1 MAMTT
6 QSPTATIAATR
17 AGTRILMREGDDYGA
32 RSLQRRRRRG
42 GVATA
47 QRNATHGRRRGA
59 RDTAHA
65 RRGAQTL
72 ERGRANL
79 FRRARSKMH
88 RQEGRDGR
96 DGISAT
102 TGSGAPCE
110 IQGIDAPS
118 ARAPSANARRLA
130 NSSLLARRI
139 GPIGHTPTP
148 AARGKKR
155 MSDSLAAISGFH

>member
-1 MAMTT
+1 MAMAT
-6 QSPTATIAATR
+6 QSLTATIAVTR

-47 QRNATHGRRRGA
+47 QRNATHGRLRGA

-72 ERGRANL
+72 ERGRAYP

-102 TGSGAPCE
+102 TGSGAPCAPRATRYHVP
-110 IQGIDAPS
+110 GDAIPAQELCAVGCLGFCKVSAKTPPPS
-118 ARAPSANARRLA
+118 FVSP
-130 NSSLLARRI
+130 
-139 GPIGHTPTP
+139 
-148 AARGKKR
+148 
-155 MSDSLAAISGFH
+155 

>member
-6 QSPTATIAATR
+6 QSLTATIAATR
-17 AGTRILMREGDDYGA
+17 AGTRILMREGGNFGA

-72 ERGRANL
+72 ERGRAYF

-102 TGSGAPCE
+102 TGSGAPC
-110 IQGIDAPS
+110 APRATTFPVMPS
-118 ARAPSANARRLA
+118 PRRNFARLVA
-130 NSSLLARRI
+130 
-139 GPIGHTPTP
+139 
-148 AARGKKR
+148 
-155 MSDSLAAISGFH
+155 

>member
-1 MAMTT
+1 MAMAT
-6 QSPTATIAATR
+6 QSLTATIAATR

-72 ERGRANL
+72 ERGRAD
-79 FRRARSKMH
+79 FSRRARSKMH

-96 DGISAT
+96 DRRSAT
-102 TGSGAPCE
+102 TGSGAP
-110 IQGIDAPS
+110 APLVR
-118 ARAPSANARRLA
+118 RALRATTFPVMPSP
-130 NSSLLARRI
+130 RI
-139 GPIGHTPTP
+139 GF
-148 AARGKKR
+148 AR
-155 MSDSLAAISGFH
+155 LVA

>member
-1 MAMTT
+1 MAMAT
-6 QSPTATIAATR
+6 QSLTAIIAATR

-72 ERGRANL
+72 ERGRTY
-79 FRRARSKMH
+79 FSRRARSKCIAK
-88 RQEGRDGR
+88 RDVMGGVGYR
-96 DGISAT
+96 RRRAA
-102 TGSGAPCE
+102 APLVR
-110 IQGIDAPS
+110 
-118 ARAPSANARRLA
+118 RALPRSR
-130 NSSLLARRI
+130 
-139 GPIGHTPTP
+139 
-148 AARGKKR
+148 
-155 MSDSLAAISGFH
+155 